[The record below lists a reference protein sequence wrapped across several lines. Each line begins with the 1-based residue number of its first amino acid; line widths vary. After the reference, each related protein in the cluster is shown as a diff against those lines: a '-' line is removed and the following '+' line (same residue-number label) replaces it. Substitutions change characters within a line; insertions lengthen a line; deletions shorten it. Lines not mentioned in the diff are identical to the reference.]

1 MNEQQTPQTEKAPVK
16 LHWGRLLIAALVV
29 IAFFEIRACLFSP
42 PAEYKTL
49 DYDAVMR
56 TPNIFKGE
64 DALVEGTLW
73 QILPVSPNA
82 DTENIFLQVRE
93 RGNEDHIWLVY
104 GPMTADDVLRLEED
118 MDITARGGFT
128 GVFPITNMI
137 GKEVLRPAVYSLDIE
152 FGYRIGGDQ

>member
-16 LHWGRLLIAALVV
+16 LHWGRLFVAVLLV
-29 IAFFEIRACLFSP
+29 AGFFVIRAMLRP
-42 PAEYKTL
+42 PIEYKTL

-64 DALVEGTLW
+64 YAVVEGTLW
-73 QILPVSPNA
+73 QILPVSPTA

-104 GPMTADDVLRLEED
+104 GPMTADDVLRLEEG
-118 MDITARGGFT
+118 MDITARGGFA
-128 GVFPITNMI
+128 GVFPITNLI
-137 GKEVLRPAVYSLDIE
+137 GHEVQRPAVYSLDIE

>member
-1 MNEQQTPQTEKAPVK
+1 MNEPQTPQTWKKPVK
-16 LHWGRLLIAALVV
+16 LHWGRLILAVLIV
-29 IAFFEIRACLFSP
+29 IAVFAVRAMLTP
-42 PAEYKTL
+42 PIDYKKL

-64 DALVEGTLW
+64 NALVEGTLW
-73 QILPVSPNA
+73 QILPVSPKA
-82 DTENIFLQVRE
+82 DTPNIFLQVRE

-104 GPMTADDVLRLEED
+104 GPMTADDVLRLEEG

-137 GKEVLRPAVYSLDIE
+137 GQEVQRPAVYSLDIE
-152 FGYRIGGDQ
+152 FGYLIGGEP